1 MTKSLVRD
9 QPKTKLM
16 RGEKIQRF
24 VLVVSSR
31 GILHQEDG
39 KYSPRWLAKQE
50 QDAGAESSMGL
61 QKGEL
66 S

>member
-1 MTKSLVRD
+1 MRD

-16 RGEKIQRF
+16 RGDSWKIQRF

-39 KYSPRWLAKQE
+39 KYGPRWLAKQE

>member
-1 MTKSLVRD
+1 
-9 QPKTKLM
+9 M
-16 RGEKIQRF
+16 RGDSWKIQRF